1 MAYKGLIIKSTGSW
15 YQVMDTG
22 TKTVFEARIRGKFK
36 LVKSRLTNPLAV
48 GDLVEFQLEQDDIAW
63 ITKIEP
69 RKNYLIRK
77 SVNLS
82 KEAHIIA
89 SNIDLACFIFTLKH
103 PETSLGFLDRFLACC
118 EAYNIIPLLL
128 FNKMD
133 MLDGEETD
141 MVKDIVSVYENIGYQ
156 TLEISSYSKFNLP
169 VLQERI
175 QNKTSVFFGH
185 SGSGKSTLVNALQ
198 PDLNLKTGAISETH
212 RKGKHTT
219 TFAQMYFWDFGGA
232 VIDTPG
238 VREFA
243 MIDVE
248 KEEIQHYFPEIF
260 ATGRDCRFH
269 NCMHINEPKCAVL
282 DGLEAGTIEESRY
295 VTYLKLMEEAE
306 EQASDSRFA

>member
-1 MAYKGLIIKSTGSW
+1 MKGLITKSTGSW
-15 YQVMDTG
+15 YQVLEQETG
-22 TKTVFEARIRGKFK
+22 RFFEARIRGKFK
-36 LVKSRLTNPLAV
+36 LIKTRLTNPLAV
-48 GDLVEFQLEQDDIAW
+48 GDRVEFSLEQDEVAW

-69 RKNYLIRK
+69 KKNYLIRK

-89 SNIDLACFIFTLKH
+89 SNIDIACFIYTLRF

-118 EAYNIIPLLL
+118 EAYNIKPLIL

-133 MLDGEETD
+133 VLSSDDKE
-141 MVKDIVSVYENIGYQ
+141 IVQNIEALYQNIGYQ
-156 TLEISSYSKFNLP
+156 TLEISSYSRLNLEI
-169 VLQERI
+169 LQGI
-175 QNKTSVFFGH
+175 IKDQVSVFFGH

-198 PDLNLKTGAISETH
+198 PDLNLKTTEISASQL
-212 RKGKHTT
+212 KGKHTT
-219 TFAQMYFWDFGGA
+219 TFAQMHFWDFGGS

-260 ATGRDCRFH
+260 TVGRNCKFH
-269 NCMHINEPKCAVL
+269 NCMHINEPKCTVL
-282 DGLEAGTIEESRY
+282 QQLETGEIEETRY
-295 VTYLKLMEEAE
+295 ATYLKLMEEAE
-306 EQASDSRFA
+306 ENTAQ

>member
-1 MAYKGLIIKSTGSW
+1 MKGLITKSTGSW
-15 YQVMDTG
+15 YQVLDSDSG
-22 TKTVFEARIRGKFK
+22 RFFEARIRGKFK
-36 LVKSRLTNPLAV
+36 LIKTRLTNPLAV
-48 GDLVEFQLEQDDIAW
+48 GDHVEFSLEQDDVAW
-63 ITKIEP
+63 ITKIET

-89 SNIDLACFIFTLKH
+89 SNIDTACFIFTLKQ

-118 EAYNIIPLLL
+118 EAYNIKPLIL

-133 MLDGEETD
+133 LLNDHETE
-141 MVKDIVSVYENIGYQ
+141 IVQDLQSLYQKIGYQ
-156 TLEISSYSKFNLP
+156 SLEISSNSRLNLEDLKNI
-169 VLQERI
+169 LQE
-175 QNKTSVFFGH
+175 KVSVFFGH

-198 PDLNLKTGAISETH
+198 PDLNLKTSQISDVH
-212 RKGKHTT
+212 LKGKHTT
-219 TFAQMYFWDFGGA
+219 TFAQMHFWDFGGS

-260 ATGRDCRFH
+260 RTGRNCKFH
-269 NCMHINEPKCAVL
+269 NCMHINEPKCTVVES
-282 DGLEAGTIEESRY
+282 LESGEIEESRY
-295 VTYLKLMEEAE
+295 ITYLKLMEEAE
-306 EQASDSRFA
+306 ENSAK

>member
-1 MAYKGLIIKSTGSW
+1 MKGLITKSTGSW
-15 YQVMDTG
+15 YQVLDSETG
-22 TKTVFEARIRGKFK
+22 RFFEARIRGKFK
-36 LVKSRLTNPLAV
+36 LIKTRLTNPLAV
-48 GDLVEFQLEQDDIAW
+48 GDHVEFSLEQDDVAW

-89 SNIDLACFIFTLKH
+89 SNIDIACFIFTLKH

-118 EAYNIIPLLL
+118 EAYNIKPLFL

-133 MLDGEETD
+133 VLNEDEKE
-141 MVKDIVSVYENIGYQ
+141 IVANIESLYQQIGYE
-156 TLEISSYSKFNLP
+156 TLEISSYSKLNLEI
-169 VLQERI
+169 LQNI
-175 QNKTSVFFGH
+175 LKDKVSVFFGH

-198 PDLNLKTGAISETH
+198 PELNLKTSEISETH
-212 RKGKHTT
+212 LKGKHTT
-219 TFAQMYFWDFGGA
+219 TFAQMHFWDFGGS

-260 ATGRDCRFH
+260 SIGRSCKFH

-282 DGLEAGTIEESRY
+282 DSLESGEIEESRY
-295 VTYLKLMEEAE
+295 ITYLKLMEEAE
-306 EQASDSRFA
+306 ENSAK

>member
-1 MAYKGLIIKSTGSW
+1 MKGLVTKSTGSW
-15 YQVMDTG
+15 YQVLDQETG
-22 TKTVFEARIRGKFK
+22 RFYEARIRGKFK
-36 LVKSRLTNPLAV
+36 LIKTRLTNPLAV
-48 GDLVEFQLEQDDIAW
+48 GDRVEFSLEQDDVAW

-89 SNIDLACFIFTLKH
+89 SNIDVACFIYTLIH

-118 EAYNIIPLLL
+118 EAYNIKPLIL

-133 MLDGEETD
+133 ILNEAARELVEETEALYQ
-141 MVKDIVSVYENIGYQ
+141 KIGYQ
-156 TLEISSYSKFNLP
+156 TLEISSYSKLNLDT
-169 VLQERI
+169 LQDTI
-175 QNKTSVFFGH
+175 KDQVSVFFGH

-198 PDLNLKTGAISETH
+198 PDLNLKTTEISASQL
-212 RKGKHTT
+212 KGKHTT
-219 TFAQMYFWDFGGA
+219 TFAQMHFWDFGGS

-260 ATGRDCRFH
+260 TVGRNCKFH

-282 DGLEAGTIEESRY
+282 NQLETGEIEETRY
-295 VTYLKLMEEAE
+295 ATYLKLMEEAE
-306 EQASDSRFA
+306 ENTAQ

>member
-1 MAYKGLIIKSTGSW
+1 MDSETGRF
-15 YQVMDTG
+15 
-22 TKTVFEARIRGKFK
+22 FEARIRGKFK
-36 LVKSRLTNPLAV
+36 LIKTRLTNPLAV
-48 GDLVEFQLEQDDIAW
+48 GDHVEFSLEQDDVAW

-89 SNIDLACFIFTLKH
+89 SNIDISCFIFTLKH

-118 EAYNIIPLLL
+118 EAYNIKPLIL

-133 MLDGEETD
+133 VLNEDEKE
-141 MVKDIVSVYENIGYQ
+141 IVANIESLYQQIGYE
-156 TLEISSYSKFNLP
+156 TLEISSYSKLNLEI
-169 VLQERI
+169 LQNI
-175 QNKTSVFFGH
+175 LKDKVSVFFGH

-198 PDLNLKTGAISETH
+198 PELNLKTSEISETH
-212 RKGKHTT
+212 LKGKHTT
-219 TFAQMYFWDFGGA
+219 TFAQMHFWDFGGS

-260 ATGRDCRFH
+260 SIGRSCKFH

-282 DGLEAGTIEESRY
+282 DSLESGEIEESRY
-295 VTYLKLMEEAE
+295 ITYLKLMEEAE
-306 EQASDSRFA
+306 ENAAK

>member
-1 MAYKGLIIKSTGSW
+1 MDSETGRF
-15 YQVMDTG
+15 
-22 TKTVFEARIRGKFK
+22 FEARIRGKFK
-36 LVKSRLTNPLAV
+36 LIKTRLTNPLAV
-48 GDLVEFQLEQDDIAW
+48 GDHVEFSLEQDDVAW

-89 SNIDLACFIFTLKH
+89 SNIDIACFIFTLKH

-118 EAYNIIPLLL
+118 EAYNIKPFIL

-133 MLDGEETD
+133 VLNEDEKE
-141 MVKDIVSVYENIGYQ
+141 IVANIESLYQQIGYE
-156 TLEISSYSKFNLP
+156 TLEISSYSKLNLEI
-169 VLQERI
+169 LQNI
-175 QNKTSVFFGH
+175 LKDKVSVFFGH

-198 PDLNLKTGAISETH
+198 PELNLKTSEISETH
-212 RKGKHTT
+212 LKGKHTT
-219 TFAQMYFWDFGGA
+219 TFAQMHFWDFGGS

-260 ATGRDCRFH
+260 SIGRSCKFH

-282 DGLEAGTIEESRY
+282 DSLESGEIEESRY
-295 VTYLKLMEEAE
+295 ITYLKLMEEAE
-306 EQASDSRFA
+306 ENSAK

>member
-1 MAYKGLIIKSTGSW
+1 VKGLITKSTGSW
-15 YQVMDTG
+15 YQVLEYETG
-22 TKTVFEARIRGKFK
+22 KFFEARIRGKFK
-36 LVKSRLTNPLAV
+36 LIKTRLTNPLAV
-48 GDLVEFQLEQDDIAW
+48 GDLVEFSLEQDDVAW

-89 SNIDLACFIFTLKH
+89 SNIDIACFIFTLKH
-103 PETSLGFLDRFLACC
+103 PETSYGFLDRFLACC
-118 EAYNIIPLLL
+118 EAYNITPLIL

-133 MLDGEETD
+133 VLSEEEKEFTAE
-141 MVKDIVSVYENIGYQ
+141 IEGLYQNIGYQ
-156 TLEISSYSKFNLP
+156 TLEISSYSKLNLELLKNSIKDK
-169 VLQERI
+169 V
-175 QNKTSVFFGH
+175 SVFFGH
-185 SGSGKSTLVNALQ
+185 SGSGKSTLVNAMQ
-198 PDLNLKTGAISETH
+198 PGVNIKTSAISATH
-212 RKGKHTT
+212 LKGKHTT
-219 TFAQMYFWDFGGA
+219 TFAQMHFWKFGGS

-260 ATGRDCRFH
+260 KTGRKCKFH

-282 DGLEAGTIEESRY
+282 DAIEIGEIEETRY
-295 VTYLKLMEEAE
+295 VTYLKIMEEAE
-306 EQASDSRFA
+306 ENSVL